1 MLDEMEAALKQHFGF
16 DGFLEGQEAVVRRIV
31 SGEDICVVM
40 PTGAGKSLC
49 YQLPALMRLGY
60 SLVISPLISLMKDQV
75 DALRARK
82 IAAAYINS
90 TLNPNEQQAVLQ
102 ATAQGQI
109 KLLYVAPERFRSQSF
124 RQLLLQRPPDM
135 LIIDEAHCISQWGH
149 DFRPDYVRIGANVAK
164 LNIQQVCAF
173 TATATPIVRAD
184 IATQLGRQL
193 APFVTGFTRPNLAF
207 SVIEAST
214 NDQKITIIKRLL
226 KKDPQPTI
234 IYAATRKNI
243 DMLGQELQCIRY
255 HGGMGDGEREAAQ
268 DTFMRAECPVVA
280 ATNAFGMG
288 IDRPDVRRVI
298 HFNIPG
304 SIEAYYQ
311 EAGRAGRDGEDA
323 QCILLL
329 SQRDRHIHEFFIEMS
344 NPPPFVVTAL
354 YNELLRRAEI
364 EQNNHL
370 EVTQTELADHVH
382 GAKGDQQISAALK
395 ILEKHQYLVRGYRQQ
410 NRGQLKLQ
418 RPAKQ
423 VREAFPEPNTQRAVF
438 LHRLMAYFRA
448 NLYEGIEVTY
458 DYLETITGLNGDQVR
473 RVLRALNGHEILWLP
488 PFAGRG
494 LTLAKPDERN
504 LQIDFSEEQRRADQ
518 ERKRLDDMFAYPRT
532 PDCRQRYMIDYFG
545 QQAGNWRCGSCDRCR
560 RVASGECR
568 MPNEN
573 ELALIRQILTGVHE
587 LRGRFGRNR
596 IAQYLGGSRS
606 REVVDAG
613 LHRMPSYN
621 VLNGRSQPEILRL
634 MDALRD
640 ARCLEIVG
648 DVKYPCIRI
657 TAQGQEVMA
666 GKKVVPIEFA
676 TSTAISAA
684 PAKSV
689 RTESDAPAVAG
700 DSDLYERLQK
710 LRNEMAGRR
719 GWPPFKILNNGTL
732 RELANRAPLTAE
744 EAKEIKGIGPKVAR
758 TILPHFLREIAAW
771 RKETGLESPP

>member
-1 MLDEMEAALKQHFGF
+1 MDELEAALKEHFGF

-31 SGEDICVVM
+31 AGEDICVVM

-49 YQLPALMRLGY
+49 YQLPALIRTGY

-82 IAAAYINS
+82 VSAAYINS
-90 TLNPNEQQAVLQ
+90 TLSSSEQQDVLRM
-102 ATAQGQI
+102 TGEGKI
-109 KLLYVAPERFRSQSF
+109 KLLYVAPERFRSHAF
-124 RQLLLQRPPDM
+124 RQMLIQRPPDM
-135 LIIDEAHCISQWGH
+135 LIVDEAHCISQWGH
-149 DFRPDYVRIGANVAK
+149 DFRPDYVRIGSNIAK
-164 LNIQQVCAF
+164 LDIQQVCAF
-173 TATATPIVRAD
+173 TATATPVVRAD
-184 IATQLGRQL
+184 ISTQLGRKL

-243 DMLGQELQCIRY
+243 DMLGQELRCIRY
-255 HGGMGDGEREAAQ
+255 HGGMGDAEREDAQ
-268 DTFMRAECPVVA
+268 DVFMQAECPVVA

-323 QCILLL
+323 ACILLL

-354 YNELLRRAEI
+354 YNELLRRADA
-364 EQNNHL
+364 QQDNHL
-370 EVTQTELADHVH
+370 EVTQAALAEHVH
-382 GAKGDQQISAALK
+382 GAKGDQQIGAALK

-410 NRGQLKLQ
+410 NRGQLILQ
-418 RPAKQ
+418 RPATE
-423 VREAFPEPNTQRAVF
+423 VREKYPEPNTQRAIF
-438 LHRLMAYFRA
+438 LHRVIGHFRA
-448 NLYEGIEVTY
+448 AMYEGVEVTFS
-458 DYLETITGLNGDQVR
+458 YLESLTGLNSEQIR
-473 RVLRALNGHEILWLP
+473 RVLRALNGHEIVWVP

-494 LTLAKPDERN
+494 LTLAKPQERN
-504 LQIDFSEEQRRADQ
+504 LQIDFREEQRRADQ

-545 QQAGNWRCGSCDRCR
+545 QKAGDWRCGACDRCR
-560 RVASGECR
+560 KVASGECR
-568 MPNEN
+568 MPNAV
-573 ELALIRQILTGVHE
+573 ELALLKHILTGVEE

-606 REVVDAG
+606 REVVNAG
-613 LHRMPSYN
+613 LHRMGSYG
-621 VLNGRSQPEILRL
+621 VLSSRSQPEILRL

-648 DVKYPCIRI
+648 DVKYPRLRI
-657 TAQGQEVMA
+657 TATGQEMLSGA
-666 GKKVVPIEFA
+666 KVVPIEFA
-676 TSTAISAA
+676 NSASAAA
-684 PAKSV
+684 PATSA
-689 RTESDAPAVAG
+689 REESDGPVVAG

-710 LRNEMAGRR
+710 LRNEMATKR
-719 GWPPFKILNNGTL
+719 GWPAFKILNNGTL
-732 RELANRAPLTAE
+732 RELADQAPLTVE
-744 EAKEIKGIGPKVAR
+744 EASEIKGIGPKKAR

-771 RKETGLESPP
+771 REQTGAS